1 MPARFLLKF
10 PVSFITLHTWTETF
24 QFFYT
29 LHSVTEYQWISP
41 TKVEHTPLFSAR
53 QQDRVYILE
62 IPSFTITTLSI
73 WHRTF
78 PTMIMYFFLFSQ
90 ESRIWAVYC
99 VYDVHKFHTRL
110 TLITTLKKNKLSP
123 VMHGQF
129 FIIIGLGSGGN
140 SFIKECPI
148 TFRRKIFFLPCIIF
162 LYTSWHRY
170 FTPIYIFYM
179 PSELMRTQIR
189 PQSYTSIMH
198 LWCII
203 KITQEKKSFIIPLKS
218 PILKWYYRYS

>member
-1 MPARFLLKF
+1 
-10 PVSFITLHTWTETF
+10 
-24 QFFYT
+24 
-29 LHSVTEYQWISP
+29 
-41 TKVEHTPLFSAR
+41 
-53 QQDRVYILE
+53 
-62 IPSFTITTLSI
+62 
-73 WHRTF
+73 
-78 PTMIMYFFLFSQ
+78 MYFFLFSQ

-129 FIIIGLGSGGN
+129 LIIIGLGPGGN

-162 LYTSWHRY
+162 LYTSWNRY
-170 FTPIYIFYM
+170 YTPIYIFYM

-203 KITQEKKSFIIPLKS
+203 KITQEKKSFIIPLNLLFSSDTIDIVRCTQIIVTEKY
-218 PILKWYYRYS
+218 LYA